1 MIEIKKYNHPIL
13 RKKCEKV
20 EEITEEIENL
30 IEKMIK
36 TVQKNQGVGLAACQ
50 IGLAERVIIIRT
62 EQGYQEFINPE
73 ILWQSYEEEIME
85 EGCLSF
91 PQMFLKI
98 KRSKEVEIK
107 ALTKQGKDIHIKVQG
122 ILARIFQHE
131 IDHLN
136 GILFIDHVGIG
147 RKIWELFK
155 FYMRDKIINFQLRS
169 TLKN

>member
-1 MIEIKKYNHPIL
+1 
-13 RKKCEKV
+13 
-20 EEITEEIENL
+20 
-30 IEKMIK
+30 
-36 TVQKNQGVGLAACQ
+36 
-50 IGLAERVIIIRT
+50 
-62 EQGYQEFINPE
+62 
-73 ILWQSYEEEIME
+73 ME

-147 RKIWELFK
+147 CKIWELIK
-155 FYMRDKIINFQLRS
+155 FHIRIK
-169 TLKN
+169 

>member
-1 MIEIKKYNHPIL
+1 MTGIRKYNDPIL
-13 RKKCEKV
+13 RKKCEKIEKV
-20 EEITEEIENL
+20 NNEIKDL

-36 TVQKNQGVGLAACQ
+36 IVQKNQGVGLAACQ
-50 IGLAERVIIIRT
+50 IGLAKRVIIVRT
-62 EQGYQEFINPE
+62 EQGYQAFINPE
-73 ILWQSYEEEIME
+73 ILWQSREKEIME

-91 PQMFLKI
+91 PQMFLRI

-147 RKIWELFK
+147 RKIWELIK
-155 FYMRDKIINFQLRS
+155 FHIRIK
-169 TLKN
+169 

>member
-1 MIEIKKYNHPIL
+1 MPEIKKYNHSIL

-20 EEITEEIENL
+20 EKITEETKKL

-36 TVQKNQGVGLAACQ
+36 IVQENQGVGLAACQ
-50 IGLAERVIIIRT
+50 IGLAKRIIIVQT
-62 EQGYQEFINPE
+62 EKGYQEFINPE
-73 ILWQSYEEEIME
+73 ILWKGSEKEIME

-98 KRSKEVEIK
+98 KRSKEIGLKAFTNQGESIQIK
-107 ALTKQGKDIHIKVQG
+107 AQG

-136 GILFIDHVGIG
+136 GILFIDHLRIW
-147 RKIWELFK
+147 RKLWELIK
-155 FYMRDKIINFQLRS
+155 FYIKS
-169 TLKN
+169 GYAK